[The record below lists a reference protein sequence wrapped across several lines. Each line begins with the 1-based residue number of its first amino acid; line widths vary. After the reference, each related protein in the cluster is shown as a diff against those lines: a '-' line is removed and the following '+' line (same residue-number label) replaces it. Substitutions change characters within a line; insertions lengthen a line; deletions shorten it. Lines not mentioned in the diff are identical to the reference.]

1 MIQSEFDSK
10 VFNVEN
16 SQTID
21 RKYSKETQDLNNKS
35 TNIASTLEATLGENK
50 LKIREAK
57 VMENVTDNNK
67 LKKFRILK
75 NQKRFK
81 PTSTED
87 SFRDIRN
94 KINQSKQKMHAE
106 QIELSSSNIDSSLYN
121 ASGNKTKLP
130 PLEFKKVECK
140 FLHFNNS

>member
-121 ASGNKTKLP
+121 ASG
-130 PLEFKKVECK
+130 
-140 FLHFNNS
+140 

>member
-1 MIQSEFDSK
+1 MFWRKILLFK
-10 VFNVEN
+10 FWC
-16 SQTID
+16 ID

-121 ASGNKTKLP
+121 ASG
-130 PLEFKKVECK
+130 
-140 FLHFNNS
+140 